1 MISYGRQNIVK
12 SDINAVTKCLKSD
25 LITQGDLPVK
35 FEKLL
40 SGYLGFKYCTTVSNG
55 TSGMFLIAKLLNWKK
70 GDLIAMPAV
79 TFISTASITEFCGAK
94 PLFIDIN
101 LTNYC
106 IDTFKL
112 ESKLKKGLNIK
123 SVVVTDYGG
132 SAANWKHLLKLK
144 KSYKFDLINDQCHAL
159 GTEYYSSKQY
169 SSKYSDFSVLSFHP
183 VKAITTSEGGAVL
196 TNSKLYDK
204 KIKLMR
210 SHGIERGKDH
220 WKYQVNYT
228 GFNFRL
234 SDLCCSLGI
243 SQFKRI
249 NKFIKKRRSIAKI
262 YDNYFKS
269 NEYLS
274 TPYLSKENISSYHLY
289 PIRINFEKIKKNKDQ
304 LINFLMK
311 KKIKLQFHY
320 IPIFEFNYFKKKYK
334 LKLKNYPNTKKFYN
348 QVVSLPIYFELTT
361 KKLKSILNNID
372 IFLKK

>member
-1 MISYGRQNIVK
+1 MINYGKQNIVN
-12 SDINAVTKCLKSD
+12 SDIKAVNECLKSD
-25 LITQGDLPVK
+25 FITQGNLPAK

-40 SGYLGFKYCTTVSNG
+40 SGYVGFKYCTTVSNG
-55 TSGMFLIAKLLNWKK
+55 TSGMFLIAKLLDWKK
-70 GDLIAMPAV
+70 GDLIAMPTI
-79 TFISTASITEFCGAK
+79 TFVSTASIIDFYGAK
-94 PLFIDIN
+94 PIFIDIN
-101 LTNYC
+101 LINYS

-112 ESKLKKGLNIK
+112 ENKLKNGLKIK

-132 SAANWKHLLKLK
+132 SAANWKHLQKLK

-159 GTEYYSSKQY
+159 GTEYYDSKKY

-183 VKAITTSEGGAVL
+183 VKAITTSEGGAIL
-196 TNSKLYDK
+196 TNSKFYDK
-204 KIKLMR
+204 KIKLLR
-210 SHGIERGKDH
+210 SHGIERGKKH
-220 WKYQVNYT
+220 WKYQINHT

-243 SQFKRI
+243 SQLKRI
-249 NKFIKKRRSIAKI
+249 NKFIEKRRSIAKI

-269 NEYLS
+269 YEHLY
-274 TPYLSKENISSYHLY
+274 TPYLSKKNISSYHLY
-289 PIRINFEKIKKNKDQ
+289 PIRINFEKIKKSKDQ

-320 IPIFEFNYFKKKYK
+320 IPIIEFNYFKRKYN

-361 KKLKSILNNID
+361 VKLKSILNNID